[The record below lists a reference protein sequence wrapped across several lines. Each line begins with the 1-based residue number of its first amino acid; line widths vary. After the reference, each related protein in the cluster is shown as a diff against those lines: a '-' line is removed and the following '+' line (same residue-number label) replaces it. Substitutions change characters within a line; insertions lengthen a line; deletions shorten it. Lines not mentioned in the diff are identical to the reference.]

1 MKTSITIVVMALFMA
16 GVHAS
21 VKEKPD
27 VLFIA
32 IDVSLWNS

>member
-16 GVHAS
+16 GADAS

>member
-16 GVHAS
+16 GAADS